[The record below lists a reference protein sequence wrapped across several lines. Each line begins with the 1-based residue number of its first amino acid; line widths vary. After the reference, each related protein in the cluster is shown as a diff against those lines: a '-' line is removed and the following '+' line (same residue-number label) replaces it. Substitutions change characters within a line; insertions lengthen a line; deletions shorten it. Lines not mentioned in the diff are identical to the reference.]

1 MVPCQSNLKSGIL
14 IRKQEFARLQLKR
27 TSSHFFSTTN
37 YSHRQDGQMLCG
49 KTRLCSTTGTRTKII
64 VLHKLVGDALR
75 HSFWGKASQESER
88 GNITDDGS
96 LDLAGSGINATGA
109 MAILNIGS
117 FDTYVRKVYYFFFFS
132 GASIY
137 QFLIRS
143 SLTNLAVQASP
154 TMMILETSIG
164 TLASTSTTLRPPLT
178 C

>member
-1 MVPCQSNLKSGIL
+1 MAKCFVG
-14 IRKQEFARLQLKR
+14 
-27 TSSHFFSTTN
+27 
-37 YSHRQDGQMLCG
+37 RQDCVRQQVPGQKLF
-49 KTRLCSTTGTRTKII
+49 LI
-64 VLHKLVGDALR
+64 HKLVGDALR
-75 HSFWGKASQESER
+75 YSFWGKASQESER

-117 FDTYVRKVYYFFFFS
+117 FDTYVRKVFYFFHWS
-132 GASIY
+132 HIY